1 MKKLLLIILITLLS
15 VSIYAQENENESE
28 TESDNSFR
36 RLRLSLSPGIGFTTV
51 NNDSTP
57 DYNLNVG
64 FADFL
69 IKYRLTETL
78 GVSSG
83 ISIHNLTGN
92 GFNENGNFYKSRSD
106 IKIPI
111 LFSGGYKVAEKI
123 TTTVDFG
130 LFARSIISDDE
141 QYLNFTLEDVYEG
154 WGFGFQTSFTFMF
167 DVSDILSVGI
177 NYNSLLDFN
186 DFESAIEGSNQ
197 TQRLTSFNTFG
208 VVVMYSL

>member
-15 VSIYAQENENESE
+15 VSIYAQENESE

-51 NNDSTP
+51 NNDSAP

-69 IKYRLTETL
+69 IQYSLTETL

-111 LFSGGYKVAEKI
+111 LISGGYKVAEKI

-130 LFARSIISDDE
+130 LFARSIISDEE
-141 QYLNFTLEDVYEG
+141 QYLDFTIEDVYEG
-154 WGFGFQTSFTFMF
+154 WGFGFQTSFSFLF
-167 DVSDILSVGI
+167 DVSETLTVGI
-177 NYNSLLDFN
+177 NYNSLIDFE
-186 DFESAIEGSNQ
+186 DFESNTNNQ
-197 TQRLTSFNTFG
+197 TQRLESFNTFG